1 VAGAKEMA
9 KGGLEKAANVAGF
22 GVVPIGTMTREAL
35 ASRAA
40 AKQTKESLK
49 PGAGTKLS
57 DLGK

>member
-1 VAGAKEMA
+1 
-9 KGGLEKAANVAGF
+9 LAN
-22 GVVPIGTMTREAL
+22 
-35 ASRAA
+35 RAA